1 MRSGSRSEW
10 LPHAI
15 QSSVRLENEPKP
27 DTTGN
32 KPLIIEITG
41 TVTEISKTDG
51 TPFEFRV
58 NIFVSDTEQH
68 TLFFVMPPK
77 FQLPMETGQV
87 IRLRYLFQKHPKSKR
102 ITRAVVIQDDKKE
115 LIFLLQDESLIPP
128 TWLPA
133 FLNLR
138 TDKTIAYTEAG
149 RLSGMCYGVI
159 EHRLLRL
166 GGGLGDQ
173 ELQPGEHAQVSIG
186 SERFQVIALDHAVT
200 LRSDCKDFGA
210 DRKSWMAIRLPST
223 PELQ

>member
-1 MRSGSRSEW
+1 MRNGLRSEW

-41 TVTEISKTDG
+41 TVTEISKTDR
-51 TPFEFRV
+51 TPFELKV
-58 NIFVSDTEQH
+58 SILVSDTEQH
-68 TLFFVMPPK
+68 ALFVVMPPK
-77 FQLPMETGQV
+77 IQLPIEPGQV

-102 ITRAVVIQDDKKE
+102 IARAAVIQDDKKS
-115 LIFLLQDESLIPP
+115 LLFLLQDESLIPP
-128 TWLPA
+128 TWVPP

-138 TDKTIAYTEAG
+138 TDKTVAYTEAG

-173 ELQPGEHAQVSIG
+173 ELQPGEHAQVSAG
-186 SERFQVIALDHAVT
+186 KERFQVIALDHAVT

-210 DRKSWMAIRLPST
+210 DRRSWMAIRLPST
-223 PELQ
+223 TDLQ